1 MKFSLTSRK
10 VRHPLG
16 KLTENAQVRI
26 KGGLVFSV
34 EFSASVFLDPRIR
47 GDLWEEEKLVMW
59 LWCCHTWFSLVYE
72 LTGDELAQDSSLFL
86 LMKWKGVNNSVIHH
100 LIPEKFLSRVSG
112 PHCCP

>member
-10 VRHPLG
+10 VCHPLG

-47 GDLWEEEKLVMW
+47 GGLWEEERLVMW
-59 LWCCHTWFSLVYE
+59 LWRCHTWFSLAYA
-72 LTGDELAQDSSLFL
+72 LTGDELAHDSSLFL
-86 LMKWKGVNNSVIHH
+86 LMI
-100 LIPEKFLSRVSG
+100 
-112 PHCCP
+112 